1 MQHNKVQED
10 TPLLTV
16 KNLKTYYAVSGS
28 PFGRVKGYVKAVD
41 DVEFTL
47 SERETLGLVGESGCG
62 KSTTGRTIMRLTE
75 PTDGQAF
82 YKGKD
87 IFKLKGQ
94 ELQAIR
100 QDFQMVFQDPHS
112 SLNPKQ
118 YIGHAIEE
126 PLKIHQMGTKRERTE
141 RAMDLLHKVGLRE
154 DQYFRYPHEF
164 SGGQRQRIGIARALA
179 VNPKIVICDEPV
191 SALDVSIQS
200 QVINL
205 MQELQEQYDLSY
217 IFIAHDLSVVRHI
230 ADSIGVMY
238 LGKIVEKAPTDDLFS
253 EPLHPYT
260 QALLSAVPIPNPNV
274 KKNRI
279 ILKGDIPSPLNPPSG
294 CVFQTR
300 CPHATVRCRTEV
312 PQLKNRGSHHLVACH
327 LYD

>member
-1 MQHNKVQED
+1 MQHNKGEANA
-10 TPLLTV
+10 PLLTV
-16 KNLKTYYAVSGS
+16 KNLKKYYPVST
-28 PFGRVKGYVKAVD
+28 PLGRIKGYVKAVD

-47 SERETLGLVGESGCG
+47 RERETLGLVGESGCG
-62 KSTTGRTIMRLTE
+62 KSTTGRTIMRLTD

-87 IFKLKGQ
+87 IFTLKGQ
-94 ELQAIR
+94 ELQTMR
-100 QDFQMVFQDPHS
+100 QKFQMIFQDPHS
-112 SLNPKQ
+112 SLDPKQ

-126 PLKIHQMGTKRERTE
+126 PLRIHRIGTKQERME

-179 VNPKIVICDEPV
+179 VNPKIIICDEPV

-205 MQELQEQYDLSY
+205 LQELQTQFDLSY
-217 IFIAHDLSVVRHI
+217 VFIAHDLSVVRHI

-238 LGKIVEKAPTDDLFS
+238 LGKIVEKAATDELFAQ
-253 EPLHPYT
+253 PLHPYT

-274 KKNRI
+274 KKTRM
-279 ILKGDIPSPLNPPSG
+279 ILKGDIPSPFNPPSG
-294 CVFQTR
+294 CVFHTR
-300 CPHATVRCRTEV
+300 CPHAMDRCKTEV
-312 PQLKNRGSHHLVACH
+312 PALLEKASNHMVACH
-327 LYD
+327 LYN

>member
-1 MQHNKVQED
+1 MLHDKTEEIA
-10 TPLLTV
+10 PLLNV
-16 KNLKTYYAVSGS
+16 KNVKKYYPVSS

-41 DVEFTL
+41 NVEFTL
-47 SERETLGLVGESGCG
+47 RKRETLGLVGESGCG

-75 PTDGQAF
+75 PTDGQVI

-87 IFKLKGQ
+87 LFQLKGQ
-94 ELQAIR
+94 ELQLMRREI
-100 QDFQMVFQDPHS
+100 QMVFQDPHS
-112 SLNPKQ
+112 SLDPKQ
-118 YIGHAIEE
+118 YIGSSIEE
-126 PLKIHQMGTKRERTE
+126 PLKIHRIGTKKERME
-141 RAMDLLHKVGLRE
+141 RVMELLHKVGMRE
-154 DQYFRYPHEF
+154 DQYYRYPHEF

-205 MQELQEQYDLSY
+205 LQELQYQLDLSY
-217 IFIAHDLSVVRHI
+217 VFIAHDLSVVRHI

-238 LGKIVEKAPTDDLFS
+238 LGKIVEKAPTDELFAY
-253 EPLHPYT
+253 PLHPYT
-260 QALLSAVPIPNPNV
+260 QALLSAVPIPNPTL

-279 ILKGDIPSPLNPPSG
+279 ILKGDIPSPFNPPSG
-294 CVFQTR
+294 CVFHTR
-300 CPHATVRCRTEV
+300 CPHATERCKTEI
-312 PQLKNRGSHHLVACH
+312 PQSKEQAPNHLVSCH